1 MELEVVPHAYFESQF
16 SVLMETEDRIIFGGL
31 THYASHLLEK
41 CFHDRLELERSMQKA
56 ITALTAA
63 RLPASRHFRAVFV
76 GEREL
81 QQDWL
86 VSDLGLRL
94 IILNADVS
102 NPIVGRLQVEI
113 LSDGFEPME
122 HD

>member
-1 MELEVVPHAYFESQF
+1 MEMEVVPLTYYESQS
-16 SVLMETEDRIIFGGL
+16 SVLIETEDRIICGGL
-31 THYASHLLEK
+31 THYASHLLQT
-41 CFHDRLELERSMQKA
+41 CFQDRAQLERSMQKA
-56 ITALTAA
+56 INALTAA
-63 RLPASRHFRAVFV
+63 RLPARRHFRSVFV
-76 GEREL
+76 GESEL

-86 VSDLGLRL
+86 ISDLGLRL

-113 LSDGFEPME
+113 LSDGFEPMA